1 MQREVFQQARKKTE
15 KNGKKIVIKYFF
27 GSIAEQTFRQH
38 LQINERKNSQ
48 TQKIQP
54 EVYPHKVLYIFF
66 YSTNF
71 LEPFLAPMKVLV

>member
-38 LQINERKNSQ
+38 LQINEKKKFTDPKNTARSLS
-48 TQKIQP
+48 P
-54 EVYPHKVLYIFF
+54 
-66 YSTNF
+66 
-71 LEPFLAPMKVLV
+71 